1 MLCQSLMMMTMMMM
15 LMMMPKTGKTN
26 AIAEAL
32 LVGVGGYVELFPCKQ
47 KIKAPENL
55 N

>member
-1 MLCQSLMMMTMMMM
+1 MLCQLLMMMTM
-15 LMMMPKTGKTN
+15 LTMMPKTGKTN